1 MRSGARRGRID
12 RMYLITDPELSVV
25 VSEGPRVHPGVAE
38 LWCGSALL
46 GIVHEED
53 GALVLRLESH
63 ARGTL
68 TVNVVA
74 LERALADTRARLAHG
89 APVRVPTRESTRDS
103 S

>member
-1 MRSGARRGRID
+1 MRSAARRGRID

-25 VSEGPRVHPGVAE
+25 ISEGPRVHGGVAE

-53 GALVLRLESH
+53 GGLVLRLESH
-63 ARGTL
+63 VRGPL
-68 TVNVVA
+68 KVSVVA
-74 LERALADTRARLAHG
+74 LERALAEARARLAHR
-89 APVRVPTRESTRDS
+89 APVRVPTRDSTRDS